1 MRLLS
6 LQYAFYAFL
15 ATLAILSAAYVA
27 FSRKTVYAV
36 LALVVAMLSL
46 AGIFLLIQSP
56 FAALI
61 QVFVYAGAILVLFLY
76 VIMLLNPR
84 QADVTIRSVF
94 ENRGPFLAAAG
105 VFVAGF
111 FFLTAKWLL
120 TVYTVERFQFEEFSL
135 IEVASRLLTDYLL
148 PFELTSI
155 LLLMAIIGAVLIAKR
170 N

>member
-1 MRLLS
+1 MKLIS

-15 ATLAILSAAYVA
+15 ATMAILSAAYVA

-36 LALVVAMLSL
+36 LALVVTMLSL

-84 QADVTIRSVF
+84 QTDVTIRSMV
-94 ENRGPFLAAAG
+94 EHRGPMLVVAG
-105 VFVAGF
+105 VLTASF
-111 FFLTAKWLL
+111 FFLTAKWLI
-120 TVYTVERFQFEEFSL
+120 TVYGADEFQFKEFSL
-135 IEVASRLLTDYLL
+135 IEVASRLLSDYLL